1 MSNRAIIK
9 QAFLRTI
16 PVMMGYVVLGVAFGL
31 LLQNAG
37 YHWVWALGISLFVF
51 AGSMQFVLVG
61 LLVQQA
67 SLTTVAITTLL
78 VNSRHL
84 FYGLSFIEK
93 FKRMGKRG
101 LYMIF
106 ALTDETY
113 ALLCGV
119 GEVGSD
125 EGRDKLAW
133 WIAILDQSYWVIGST
148 LGAVLGSFITFNI
161 TGIDFAMTALF
172 TVIVVEQWLNS
183 KSHLPAII
191 GFVCAVL
198 SLVWLGPAQFLLPAL
213 IVTVMILL
221 VMRNVLEPQV

>member
-172 TVIVVEQWLNS
+172 TVIVVEQWLNC